1 MTEFR
6 IDQEFEADPDTFW
19 RLFTDGTYHD
29 EWYRAVGVRRQELS
43 REDRPQEGTLVV
55 VARYGSER
63 QLPSFVRALLGG
75 RELGY
80 VETTTFDRAR
90 RRVEQRV
97 EPTVFA
103 DRVRFGGTITIEAI
117 APGRVRRAYAGSI
130 AVDAPLVGRKI
141 EQSTVKEMERTH
153 AEAAKVTRAWLARG

>member
-1 MTEFR
+1 MTEFS
-6 IDQEFEADPDTFW
+6 IDQEFEADADAFW
-19 RLFTDGTYHD
+19 RLFTDGKYHD
-29 EWYRAVGVRRQELS
+29 EWYRSVGVRRTETS
-43 REDRPQEGTLVV
+43 RVQDGDRLVV

-63 QLPSFVRALLGG
+63 ELPGFVRALLGG

-80 VETTTFDRAR
+80 VETTTFDAAR

-103 DRVRFGGTITIEAI
+103 ERVRFGGTIAIEAI
-117 APGRVRRAYAGSI
+117 GNGRVRRAYAGRI

-141 EQSTVKEMERTH
+141 EQSTIKEMQRTH

>member
-6 IDQEFEADPDTFW
+6 IDQEFEADADAFW
-19 RLFTDGTYHD
+19 RLFTDGKYHD
-29 EWYRAVGVRRQELS
+29 EWYRSVGVKRSELS
-43 REDRPQEGTLVV
+43 RAERDGKLVV

-80 VETTTFDRAR
+80 VETTTFDGAL

-97 EPTVFA
+97 EPTLFA

-117 APGRVRRAYAGSI
+117 APGRVRRGYAGSI
-130 AVDAPLVGRKI
+130 AVDAPLVGKRI
-141 EQSTVKEMERTH
+141 EQSTIKEMQRTH
-153 AEAAKVTRAWLARG
+153 AEAAKVTQGWLLRG